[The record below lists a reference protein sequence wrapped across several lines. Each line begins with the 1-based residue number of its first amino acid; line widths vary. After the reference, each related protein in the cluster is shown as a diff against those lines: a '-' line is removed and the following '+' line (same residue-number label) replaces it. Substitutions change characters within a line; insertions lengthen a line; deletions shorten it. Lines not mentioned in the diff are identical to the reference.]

1 MRFTAKDKDIEK
13 AMQFDIHSK
22 DFKNA

>member
-13 AMQFDIHSK
+13 AMRFDIHSK